1 MNIFSSSST
10 ESPTLQTRTLRVV
23 TPALAAIV
31 SLSLIGSHSASGQG
45 QVIGWGGDAL
55 SDSQTAPIG
64 SVMPVVGGGGDYYH
78 SIVVRSDGSVMSWGG
93 FYDRIVPL
101 DLGPVSQ
108 VDCGH
113 QHNIALTYN
122 QSVRVWGQ
130 SSPNLFVPPS
140 GLGRVSAIA
149 AGLSHNLAVQVGGT
163 VVCWNRNDYGQ
174 CLGSNIMGAPITSVP
189 AGEQVQIFGQL
200 LTGVT
205 SVSGGGF
212 HSIALKGD
220 GSVRCWGANSSGQ
233 CTVPPNACV
242 VQQVAAGKQHSVA
255 LSTDGIVQCWGS
267 NFFGQRVVP
276 PDLGTVS
283 QVAAGDTHTVA
294 LKADGTVR
302 CWGAGTV
309 YPGTEDDQG
318 QSMVP
323 NGLVGVSGIAAG
335 DYHTMA
341 FRLDGSVI
349 CWGKNKYGESDAET
363 SLGMVMEVDGGLY
376 HSIALTPDGAVGCW
390 GYPFYAS
397 SNYGQ
402 LERPPTTPPFTAVA
416 AGGYHSAVVKNGT
429 VICWGDKYKGQLY
442 GTDATGASIV
452 SGGQLGDPVKILGQV
467 LTSVSDVDGGLYHT
481 VALQTSGAVKCWG
494 AGLTNS
500 GETYYS
506 QYGQSIVPTSLPTVS
521 QISAGDYHTAVLTQT
536 GTVVCWGAGI
546 TATGTGVEFG
556 QSVVPPGLGVVL
568 QVASGGN
575 HTLALKSNGTVD
587 GWGDDSAGQRDP
599 LPGLVGVVQI
609 AVGILHSAAL
619 KSNGT
624 VTGWGD
630 NSQGQQSI
638 PSGLTGVTKIA
649 CGGFHTLA
657 ILNPTLSGCD
667 GPTTGTGTATLA
679 VSGVDWENVGAWTW
693 SSGVGP
699 HVPGAL
705 DSVVIPNYFAVSSGC
720 DAQATNVTLESGSTI
735 LVSLDLSIPGAAQE
749 DHSIEVSQTA
759 SLAGRIML
767 NAYGASVLPLDLNVP
782 VLRCGTAS
790 KSINIIQTNMRP
802 PPGTFLALVPSQGV
816 LGITVYSLQ
825 ILPLTGKSA
834 LGDAEPRSL
843 TNNLTVVAAETI
855 DMNGDGYDDLALAI
869 DNGLTFAGTL
879 QVLLN
884 DGATNPGVLGSTAI
898 LTATDAQP
906 TCLAIGKIDA
916 GTSEDAV
923 VGSASTL
930 RGRIFFNNNG
940 LPTPAFIPGPTFS
953 APVVAPETVPGVPRS
968 IVVIPASATSLLGPL
983 SGLGMGS
990 GGGGGTAG
998 GKVTTYTSTG
1008 GQVSTITVPITPSNI
1023 GVRDQEVGTA
1033 GESTADLGGVNI
1045 GKLVILNRN
1054 PTTGVLTL
1062 TDTKDIPGIPVAMDI
1077 ADIDGD
1083 GFEEIVTANAS
1094 PQFQGVGSALPVLTL
1109 FRGDSAG
1116 AFGNA
1121 VPIAPAGGG
1130 FDGSVATAGL
1140 DVSLI
1145 DADGDGVRDIVSVHR
1160 TSGSNS
1166 GATNLQMNS
1175 PTPGAPDQ
1183 AWTIGVEKD
1192 LGAEAPIFTTRGEL
1206 TGAGAGEGVFL
1217 VDLGSASS
1225 LAGVV
1230 APIIRPRI
1238 RVNGATP
1245 PCPADVNHDGVV
1257 NGIDFGELLGEWG
1270 SSGVIADINNDG
1282 VVNGIDLGL
1291 LLGAWG
1297 QCF

>member
-45 QVIGWGGDAL
+45 QVIGWGANSSPDVR
-55 SDSQTAPIG
+55 TVPMG
-64 SVMPVVGGGGDYYH
+64 STVPAIGGGGGYYH
-78 SIVVRSDGSVMSWGG
+78 SIVVRADGSMMTWGY
-93 FYDRIVPL
+93 FSVPVGI
-101 DLGPVSQ
+101 GPVSQ
-108 VDCGH
+108 VASSNMH
-113 QHNIALTYN
+113 AIALKLD
-122 QSVRVWGQ
+122 QSVYSWGL
-130 SSPNLFVPPS
+130 NVPTPV
-140 GLGRVSAIA
+140 GLGRVA
-149 AGLSHNLAVQVGGT
+149 AVGAGYGHNLAVQVGGT
-163 VVCWNRNDYGQ
+163 VVCWGDNTYGQ
-174 CLGSNIMGAPITSVP
+174 CLGSNIMGAPITSVA
-189 AGEQVQIFGQL
+189 AGEQVQILGQL
-200 LTGVT
+200 LTSVT
-205 SVSGGGF
+205 QVSGGSI
-212 HSIALKGD
+212 HSIALKGG
-220 GSVRCWGANSSGQ
+220 GSVRCWGGNSYGQ
-233 CTVPPNACV
+233 CTVPSNACV
-242 VQQVAAGKQHSVA
+242 VQQVAAGGEHSVA
-255 LSTDGIVQCWGS
+255 LSTDGIVQCWGR
-267 NFFGQRVVP
+267 NNRGQTFVP
-276 PDLGTVS
+276 TNLGIVS
-283 QVAAGDTHTVA
+283 EVAAGFAHTVV
-294 LKADGTVR
+294 LKFDGTVR
-302 CWGAGTV
+302 CWGAGSGYTDPPDH
-309 YPGTEDDQG
+309 YGQG
-318 QSMVP
+318 IVP
-323 NGLVGVSGIAAG
+323 QGLDKVTGIAAG
-335 DYHTMA
+335 YYHTMA
-341 FRLDGSVI
+341 FRMDGSVI
-349 CWGKNKYGESDAET
+349 CWGRNVLGESDSQTALGQIVDVASGEFH
-363 SLGMVMEVDGGLY
+363 SLALKADGSVRCFGSPPIPKY
-376 HSIALTPDGAVGCW
+376 QVGQA
-390 GYPFYAS
+390 Y
-397 SNYGQ
+397 Q
-402 LERPPTTPPFTAVA
+402 PPSTPPFTAVG
-416 AGGYHSAVVKNGT
+416 AGYYHSAAVKNGT
-429 VICWGDKYKGQLY
+429 VICWGLWTAGQVY
-442 GTDATGASIV
+442 GTDATGVPIIYGSV
-452 SGGQLGDPVKILGQV
+452 GDPVKILGQV
-467 LTSVSDVDGGLYHT
+467 LTSVSDVEGGYLHT

-500 GETYYS
+500 GLNYE
-506 QYGQSIVPTSLPTVS
+506 YGQSMVPTSLPVVS
-521 QISAGDYHTAVLTQT
+521 QISAGGLHTAVLTQT
-536 GTVVCWGAGI
+536 GTVVCWGAGK
-546 TATGTGVEFG
+546 TDTGTGVEFG
-556 QSVVPPGLGVVL
+556 QSVVPSGLGVVL
-568 QVASGGN
+568 QVAAGGL

-587 GWGDDSAGQRDP
+587 GWGDNSEGQRDP
-599 LPGLVGVVQI
+599 LSGLVGVIQI
-609 AVGILHSAAL
+609 AAGYGHSVAL

-630 NSQGQQSI
+630 NSEGQQSI
-638 PSGLTGVTKIA
+638 PSGLTGVAKIA
-649 CGGFHTLA
+649 CGLSHTLA
-657 ILNPTLSGCD
+657 ILSPTLSGCD

-679 VSGVDWENVGAWTW
+679 VSGVAWENVGAWTW

-720 DAQATNVTLESGSTI
+720 DAQAKNMTLESGSTI

-767 NAYGASVLPLDLNVP
+767 NAYGASILPLDLNVP

-825 ILPLTGKSA
+825 ILPLTGKST
-834 LGDAEPRSL
+834 LGDALPRSL
-843 TNNLTVVAAETI
+843 MGNPTIVAAETI

-869 DNGLTFAGTL
+869 DNGLTLAGTL

-898 LTATDAQP
+898 LTTTDAQP

-930 RGRIFFNNNG
+930 GGRIFLNNG
-940 LPTPAFIPGPTFS
+940 STTSPAFTLGNTFFV
-953 APVVAPETVPGVPRS
+953 PLVEPETVPGVPRS

-998 GKVTTYTSTG
+998 GRVTTYTSTG
-1008 GQVSTITVPITPSNI
+1008 GAGSTTTVPITPSTI